1 LEIQSKF
8 RQKNWAA
15 AAVASRRAL
24 RYQFGNGLRLCD
36 GFFLL
41 LLLVIGYFS
50 LRLFLAVTVA
60 LMD

>member
-36 GFFLL
+36 GFFFFFLL
-41 LLLVIGYFS
+41 YFS

>member
-8 RQKNWAA
+8 RQKNW

>member
-8 RQKNWAA
+8 RQKNW

-36 GFFLL
+36 GFFFFFLL
-41 LLLVIGYFS
+41 YFS